1 MNIEQLHRL
10 VAVDGPFSSIYFS
23 DPGRSVSAVEREAHW
38 WDVAHGL
45 VELHIPPV
53 HIEHA
58 AATVLDETPPSTHV
72 GRAVITNDQQT
83 WLDHILS
90 WVPETVV
97 ARHSRLPH
105 LFPLIESELTEDLGP
120 ITDHHSRSARR
131 LEGLADVCR
140 ALRSGAVDTLEVG
153 NLRNEV
159 VFVGDLP
166 NWVATEADVL
176 VELGSV
182 AITTELAVEALPY
195 AAVATESAIVLLHDR
210 ATSNCACAASIRGVP
225 ATGRLKTH
233 ADQGHRSGRG

>member
-10 VAVDGPFSSIYFS
+10 VAVDGPFSSIYFA
-23 DPGRSVSAVEREAHW
+23 DPGRSVSAVDREIHW
-38 WDVAHGL
+38 WDVAHRL

-53 HIEHA
+53 HVEHA
-58 AATVLDETPPSTHV
+58 AATVLDETSPSTRV

-83 WLDHILS
+83 WLDHTLS

-105 LFPLIESELTEDLGP
+105 LFPLIESEHAKALDP
-120 ITDHHSRSARR
+120 ITDHYSRSARR
-131 LEGLADVCR
+131 LEGLVDVCR

-176 VELGSV
+176 VALGSV
-182 AITTELAVEALPY
+182 TITTELAVEALPY
-195 AAVATESAIVLLHDR
+195 AAAATESAIVLLHDR
-210 ATSNCACAASIRGVP
+210 TTSDCECAASIRCAPVV
-225 ATGRLKTH
+225 GRPKTN
-233 ADQGHRSGRG
+233 AEQGHRSGRG